1 MRTVFA
7 LELKQHLAALLGAHH
22 AGEVGDQH
30 CAVRLAVVLR
40 AKVQQL
46 RVRHHQVPR
55 LRLARAAKLG
65 DDAREQ
71 RDRLAGRALRR
82 VLEPN
87 VPDRLVVDDTR
98 HGEGEGRVGSSWG
111 VELEITGAER
121 KGPAAQARACTV
133 L

>member
-1 MRTVFA
+1 MPKRPNRPRLNGAIAKNDLKSGQQIDKQSRQRGAHTVFA

-30 CAVRLAVVLR
+30 CAVRLAVVLS

-55 LRLARAAKLG
+55 LRLARAAKLA

-71 RDRLAGRALRR
+71 RDRLAGRAL
-82 VLEPN
+82 
-87 VPDRLVVDDTR
+87 
-98 HGEGEGRVGSSWG
+98 
-111 VELEITGAER
+111 
-121 KGPAAQARACTV
+121 
-133 L
+133 